1 MLIKTLL
8 KPQENDEDLFYP
20 KVPYFSVI
28 RALLYLANYTLH
40 DIAFAVK
47 GWFRDP
53 KYSFMWKSSWFI
65 YKVFANENFWAIDS
79 QDWTLSS

>member
-47 GWFRDP
+47 G
-53 KYSFMWKSSWFI
+53 
-65 YKVFANENFWAIDS
+65 
-79 QDWTLSS
+79 